1 MKSKLN
7 GRNKISA
14 ANTWAVSLMRYGA
27 GILRWT
33 KSELQEI
40 DRKTRKVM
48 TINKE
53 LHPSS
58 DIARIYVSK
67 KKGGRSLMS
76 CENCVKGEENNLS
89 SYIKNSREILL
100 RKVGESSLVNT
111 EEAMEPNEYKKYKSQ
126 EMEDASK
133 QKVMHGQFVK
143 DKEGVNWD
151 KSWQWLA
158 KGDLKGY
165 TEALICSAQE
175 QALRTNYTKFHIDKN
190 ADSPLCRMCG
200 EKGETISHLVSECGK
215 LAQREYKG
223 RHDNVAR
230 YVHWQLCNKGNLE
243 RAEKWYEQQPEAVIE
258 NENFKL
264 LWDFTIQCDR
274 VIETRRSD
282 IVLVDKKNKEVKI
295 IDIAV
300 PGDSRVKEKEL
311 EKIEKYQM
319 LREEIGHVWQINKV
333 TVIPVVIGALG
344 VISDKF
350 ERYIEK
356 LDVKIAMEI
365 IQKAAL
371 LGTARILRKIL
382 SL

>member
-1 MKSKLN
+1 
-7 GRNKISA
+7 
-14 ANTWAVSLMRYGA
+14 
-27 GILRWT
+27 
-33 KSELQEI
+33 
-40 DRKTRKVM
+40 
-48 TINKE
+48 
-53 LHPSS
+53 
-58 DIARIYVSK
+58 
-67 KKGGRSLMS
+67 
-76 CENCVKGEENNLS
+76 
-89 SYIKNSREILL
+89 
-100 RKVGESSLVNT
+100 
-111 EEAMEPNEYKKYKSQ
+111 
-126 EMEDASK
+126 MEDAWK
-133 QKVMHGQFVK
+133 QKVMHGQFVR
-143 DKEGVNWD
+143 DKEGVKWD

-158 KGDLKGY
+158 KGDLKGC
-165 TEALICSAQE
+165 TEALTCSAQE

-215 LAQREYKG
+215 LAQREYKR

-230 YVHWQLCNKGNLE
+230 YVQWQLCNKGCLE

-274 VIETRRSD
+274 FIEARRPD
-282 IVLVDKKNKEVKI
+282 IVWVDKKNKEAKI

-300 PGDSRVKEKEL
+300 PGDSRVAEKEL

-319 LREEIGHVWQINKV
+319 LREEIGHVWQMNKV
-333 TVIPVVIGALG
+333 TMIPVVIGALG

-350 ERYIEK
+350 ERYMEK

-365 IQKAAL
+365 IQKTAL
-371 LGTARILRKIL
+371 LGTARILRKVL